1 VPDADARR
9 ALLLIL
15 GVLERHSRA
24 LRTLLARAGGPD
36 LEGVL
41 AAFEGRERALGEAA
55 RQLRARAARETA
67 GPDRRGGGAGR
78 GGGADG
84 AARQGV
90 LPLLEPPG
98 ATDADAAAGVIPR
111 AVEDRSERLGTN
123 GAVGARRDRDERQR
137 MRQGRGR
144 RPSRGVTQA
153 VRLHQ
158 KGRM

>member
-9 ALLLIL
+9 TLLLIL
-15 GVLERHSRA
+15 AVLERHSRA
-24 LRTLLARAGGPD
+24 LRTLLARVGGPD
-36 LEGVL
+36 LERVL
-41 AAFEGRERALGEAA
+41 AALERRERALGEVA
-55 RQLRARAARETA
+55 RQLRARAAREAA
-67 GPDRRGGGAGR
+67 GPNRR

-84 AARQGV
+84 APRQGV
-90 LPLLEPPG
+90 LPLTTPLLR

-123 GAVGARRDRDERQR
+123 GAVGARRDRDGQQR

-144 RPSRGVTQA
+144 RSSRGVTQA
-153 VRLHQ
+153 VRLPQ

>member
-1 VPDADARR
+1 MPDADARR

-15 GVLERHSRA
+15 GVLDRHSRA

-41 AAFEGRERALGEAA
+41 AAVEGRERALGEAA
-55 RQLRARAARETA
+55 RQLRAQAARETA
-67 GPDRRGGGAGR
+67 GLDRR

-98 ATDADAAAGVIPR
+98 AKDADAAAGVIPR
-111 AVEDRSERLGTN
+111 AVEDRSEWLGTI

-137 MRQGRGR
+137 MRQGRGQ